1 MRLAAPVTTAV
12 AAALTLALP
21 AAAHGPEGP
30 ATVSILFEA
39 YDPALTTVLA
49 GDAVT
54 WMNTSN
60 REHTVT
66 ARNGRFDSGNIQ
78 PQRNYVQRFSAS
90 GAYPYFC
97 RIHPTMNGTV
107 DVRSLLLKGPAG
119 AVVSG
124 TQVELPGR
132 AIPGVSS
139 VTIQEDRGSG
149 FRTIATAA
157 VAAGKFHTLVR
168 PAESTSY
175 RAVAGPHVSASV
187 RVVVGHPLALAAR
200 RRGRKSARLTVKALP
215 AQPGSKV
222 VLQTWLKERFGW
234 WPVSR
239 RRLDR
244 SSQAHFTVRRRSRG
258 RRMRVVLT
266 EADGV
271 TPRGV
276 SNVVRINRL
285 ARARR

>member
-1 MRLAAPVTTAV
+1 MRRAVPATGAV
-12 AAALTLALP
+12 AAALALALP
-21 AAAHGPEGP
+21 AAAHEPEGP
-30 ATVSILFEA
+30 ATVSILFQA
-39 YDPALTTVLA
+39 FNPPQMAILA
-49 GDAVT
+49 GDPVT
-54 WMNTSN
+54 WANTSA

-66 ARNGRFDSGNIQ
+66 ARDGRFDSGNIPPTRQ
-78 PQRNYVQRFSAS
+78 YAQRFAAS

-97 RIHPTMNGTV
+97 RIHPTMQGTV

-119 AVVSG
+119 PAVSG
-124 TQVELPGR
+124 SQLELAGR
-132 AIPGVSS
+132 AIPGVSA

-149 FRTIATAA
+149 FRTISTAA
-157 VAAGKFHTLVR
+157 VAAGKFHALVR
-168 PAESTSY
+168 PEASTTY
-175 RAVAGPHVSASV
+175 RAVAGPHVSPSV
-187 RVVVGHPLALAAR
+187 RVVVGRPLTLSAR
-200 RRGRKSARLTVKALP
+200 RHGRKQVRLSVKTVL
-215 AQPGSKV
+215 AQPGATV

-271 TPRGV
+271 TARGV
-276 SNVVRINRL
+276 SNVVRISRL
-285 ARARR
+285 PRAHR